1 MVCYFYPAGNIKG
14 EFASN
19 VSKIEVKPTQFNLP
33 AQQDRQ
39 TVHAIQAVQAGQAA
53 RTIDSPNSSFN
64 QTSNNDFSFSD

>member
-19 VSKIEVKPTQFNLP
+19 VSKIEVQPKQFNQP
-33 AQQDRQ
+33 AQKDR
-39 TVHAIQAVQAGQAA
+39 QAVQAVQAVQAA